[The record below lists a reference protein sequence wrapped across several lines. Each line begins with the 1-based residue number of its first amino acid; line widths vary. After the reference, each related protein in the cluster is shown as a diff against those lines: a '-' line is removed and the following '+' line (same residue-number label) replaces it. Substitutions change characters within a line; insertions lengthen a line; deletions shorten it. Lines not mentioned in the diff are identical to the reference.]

1 MIKHDFTPELQP
13 TNVSCTQATTAML
26 LSHYDSKYSVARVLA
41 DSPADKEFGSTMQ
54 QLATYC
60 IKQGYNV
67 EMFSF
72 DARILDFTWSGLSRE
87 ELVAKLER
95 VKSVRNIESLGKQLT
110 EQYVADYIEFLNKGG
125 KLYIDPYPTRE
136 LLVRLVNEGPI
147 CVAVNFT
154 TLLGTGHSKN
164 VGLRA
169 SQQDDL
175 DNEVTTHAVL
185 VYGQDDDGNF
195 LLADPWGEPQ
205 FNVATSDQL
214 IASIMAAQWLC
225 DNIIFRVKPTSNFA
239 L

>member
-1 MIKHDFTPELQP
+1 
-13 TNVSCTQATTAML
+13 ML

-67 EMFSF
+67 EMYSF